1 MKSENEG
8 KIAYLTWFLLLGKR
22 LLKQPAFL
30 ALLLAIPL
38 LAYGGKRIEQ
48 EENGTA
54 LVAVCIED
62 GTWQERLTD
71 LLMIENEEGKKSEE
85 DEKEQNT
92 TEILQ
97 VAFYE
102 TPQQVEHTVLRGK
115 ADCGFVIP
123 EQIEEAVLTGN
134 WNGVVDCYET
144 QASSFGAIAREKIAG
159 ALFQLYAEEK
169 YTNYIEE
176 TVGRDA
182 VDFAWNAYEMHRLDG
197 STFSFYYERTGKVE
211 NENEKAGAGERETEI
226 MGTTGTTGTG
236 NGTGTVFP
244 LRGIL
249 ATLIFLSALCGMLEY
264 EKDKKEKRFVRLVPG
279 YVNFV
284 ADVWI
289 PTVFTSCM
297 VLFCMGI
304 REIGRLLVF
313 QFILILYCSII
324 RMVLRGR
331 EMVAVA
337 IPILITGSLVCSPVF
352 IRLASYV
359 PLFAILEKLF
369 PTTYYL
375 LL

>member
-8 KIAYLTWFLLLGKR
+8 KIAYLTWLFLLGKR

-30 ALLLAIPL
+30 LLLLAIPL
-38 LAYGGKRIEQ
+38 LGYGGNRIEQ
-48 EENGTA
+48 EETGTA
-54 LVAVCIED
+54 FVSVCIED
-62 GTWQERLTD
+62 GIWKERLAD
-71 LLMIENEEGKKSEE
+71 LLMTENEGVKESEE
-85 DEKEQNT
+85 DEKRQNT

-97 VAFYE
+97 IVLYE
-102 TPQQVEHTVLRGK
+102 TPQQVEYTVLRGK

-123 EQIEEAVLTGN
+123 AQIEEAVLTGN

-169 YTNYIEE
+169 YTDYIEE
-176 TVGRDA
+176 TVGKDA
-182 VDFAWNAYEMHRLDG
+182 VDFAQAAYETHRLDG
-197 STFSFYYERTGKVE
+197 STFSFRYERTGKVE
-211 NENEKAGAGERETEI
+211 NENGNEKAGAGERKTEI
-226 MGTTGTTGTG
+226 KGRTGTG

-289 PTVFTSCM
+289 PTVFTSGM
-297 VLFCMGI
+297 AVLCLGI
-304 REIGRLLVF
+304 GEIGRLLVF

-324 RMVLRGR
+324 RMVLRRR

>member
-8 KIAYLTWFLLLGKR
+8 KIAYLTWLFLLGKR

-30 ALLLAIPL
+30 VLLLAIPL
-38 LAYGGKRIEQ
+38 LGYGGNRIEQ
-48 EENGTA
+48 EENGTV

-71 LLMIENEEGKKSEE
+71 LLMTENEVVKESKE
-85 DEKEQNT
+85 DEKRQNT

-97 VAFYE
+97 IVLYE

-123 EQIEEAVLTGN
+123 AQIEEAVLTGN

-169 YTNYIEE
+169 YTDYIEE
-176 TVGRDA
+176 TVGKDA
-182 VDFAWNAYEMHRLDG
+182 VDFAQAAYETHRLDG
-197 STFSFYYERTGKVE
+197 STFSFRYERTGKVE
-211 NENEKAGAGERETEI
+211 NENGNEKAGAGERETEI
-226 MGTTGTTGTG
+226 KGRTGTG

-289 PTVFTSCM
+289 PTVFTSGM
-297 VLFCMGI
+297 AVLCLGI
-304 REIGRLLVF
+304 GEIGRLLVF

-324 RMVLRGR
+324 RMVLRRR

-359 PLFAILEKLF
+359 SLFAILEKLF

>member
-8 KIAYLTWFLLLGKR
+8 KIAYLTWLFLLGKR

-30 ALLLAIPL
+30 VLLLAIPL

-48 EENGTA
+48 EENGTV

-71 LLMIENEEGKKSEE
+71 LLMTENEVVKESEE
-85 DEKEQNT
+85 DEKRQNT

-97 VAFYE
+97 IVLYE
-102 TPQQVEHTVLRGK
+102 TPQQVEHTVLWGK

-123 EQIEEAVLTGN
+123 AQIEEAVLTGN

-169 YTNYIEE
+169 YTDYIEE
-176 TVGRDA
+176 TVGKDA
-182 VDFAWNAYEMHRLDG
+182 VDFAQAAYETHRLDG
-197 STFSFYYERTGKVE
+197 STFSFRYERTGKVE
-211 NENEKAGAGERETEI
+211 NEKAGAGETEI
-226 MGTTGTTGTG
+226 TGETGTG
-236 NGTGTVFP
+236 NGRGTVFP

-289 PTVFTSCM
+289 PTVFTSGM
-297 VLFCMGI
+297 AVLCLGI
-304 REIGRLLVF
+304 GEIGRLLVF

-324 RMVLRGR
+324 RMVLRRR

>member
-8 KIAYLTWFLLLGKR
+8 KIAYLTWLFLLGKR

-30 ALLLAIPL
+30 VLLLAIPL

-48 EENGTA
+48 EENGTV

-71 LLMIENEEGKKSEE
+71 LLMTENEVVKESKE
-85 DEKEQNT
+85 DEKRQNT

-97 VAFYE
+97 IVLYE

-123 EQIEEAVLTGN
+123 AKIEEAVLTGN

-169 YTNYIEE
+169 YTDYIEE
-176 TVGRDA
+176 TVGKDA
-182 VDFAWNAYEMHRLDG
+182 VDFAQAAYETHRLDG
-197 STFSFYYERTGKVE
+197 STFSFRYERTGKVE
-211 NENEKAGAGERETEI
+211 NENGNEKAGAGERETEI
-226 MGTTGTTGTG
+226 KGRTGTG

-289 PTVFTSCM
+289 PTVFTSGM
-297 VLFCMGI
+297 AVLCLGI
-304 REIGRLLVF
+304 GEIGRLLVF

-324 RMVLRGR
+324 RMVLRRR

-359 PLFAILEKLF
+359 SLFAILEKLF

>member
-8 KIAYLTWFLLLGKR
+8 KIAYLTWLFLLGKR

-30 ALLLAIPL
+30 VLLLAIPL
-38 LAYGGKRIEQ
+38 LGYGGNRIEQ
-48 EENGTA
+48 EENGTV

-71 LLMIENEEGKKSEE
+71 LLMTENEVVKESKE
-85 DEKEQNT
+85 DEKRQNT

-97 VAFYE
+97 IVLYE

-123 EQIEEAVLTGN
+123 AQIEEAVLTGN

-169 YTNYIEE
+169 YTDYIEE
-176 TVGRDA
+176 TVGKDA
-182 VDFAWNAYEMHRLDG
+182 VDFAQAAYETHRLDG
-197 STFSFYYERTGKVE
+197 STFSFRYGRTGKVE
-211 NENEKAGAGERETEI
+211 NENGNEKAGAGERETEI
-226 MGTTGTTGTG
+226 KGRTGTG

-289 PTVFTSCM
+289 PTVFTSGM
-297 VLFCMGI
+297 AVLCLGI
-304 REIGRLLVF
+304 GEIGRLLVF

-324 RMVLRGR
+324 RMVLRRR

-359 PLFAILEKLF
+359 SLFAILEKLF

>member
-8 KIAYLTWFLLLGKR
+8 KIAYLTWLLLLGKR

-30 ALLLAIPL
+30 LLLLAIPL
-38 LAYGGKRIEQ
+38 FSYGVKRMEQ
-48 EENGTA
+48 EEMGTA

-71 LLMIENEEGKKSEE
+71 LLMMENEERKKSEE

-102 TPQQVEHTVLRGK
+102 TPQQVEHIVLRGK

-123 EQIEEAVLTGN
+123 AQIEEELVTGN
-134 WNGVVDCYET
+134 WKGVVDCYET
-144 QASSFGAIAREKIAG
+144 PASSFAAIAREKIAG

-169 YTNYIEE
+169 YTDYIEE

-197 STFSFYYERTGKVE
+197 STFSFHYERTGKVE
-211 NENEKAGAGERETEI
+211 NENEKAGEEERKTEI
-226 MGTTGTTGTG
+226 TGRAGTG
-236 NGTGTVFP
+236 NGWETVFP

-289 PTVFTSCM
+289 PTIFTSGM
-297 VLFCMGI
+297 AVLCLGI
-304 REIGRLLVF
+304 GEIGRLLVF